1 MPSTKAVEAALARR
15 RKSFM
20 EKINEVHVPHN
31 TGWAGELKQD
41 QVIRISATTTVDFV
55 CLRRQ
60 NLRERFDQARTKVY
74 NMKLFITT
82 GDKLMGRNN
91 QHMMTI
97 LADGF
102 KEGTHDLQKGM
113 CSGYRFQLAKQEGRL
128 GEYYPRQINE
138 IPDHGCYENL
148 SKALAPFGIIPED
161 IPSPFNL
168 NQHMKI
174 DGVTGRM
181 EHTQVRPKPGNYM
194 ELRAEIDLL
203 VALSACPD
211 LPVGGQPVDV
221 LIYEP

>member
-1 MPSTKAVEAALARR
+1 MKELH
-15 RKSFM
+15 
-20 EKINEVHVPHN
+20 KIHVAHN
-31 TGWAGELKQD
+31 TGWASELKEG
-41 QVIRISATTTVDFV
+41 QVIRVIATTTVDFV
-55 CLRRQ
+55 CFRRQ

-74 NMKLFITT
+74 NMKLFIST
-82 GDKLMGRNN
+82 GAKIMGRNN

-102 KEGTHDLQKGM
+102 KGGTHDLQKGM
-113 CSGYRFQLAKQEGRL
+113 CSGYRFQLAKQENRL
-128 GEYYPRQINE
+128 REYYPRDIKE

-148 SKALAPFGIIPED
+148 SRALAPYGIIPED

-181 EHTQVRPKPGNYM
+181 EHTQVRPQPGNFM
-194 ELRAEIDLL
+194 DLRAEMDLL

-211 LPVGGQPVDV
+211 LAVGGKPVDV
-221 LIYEP
+221 TIFEP

>member
-1 MPSTKAVEAALARR
+1 MKTIAEA
-15 RKSFM
+15 
-20 EKINEVHVPHN
+20 HVPHN
-31 TGWAGELKQD
+31 TGWSGEMKQG
-41 QVIRISATTTVDFV
+41 QIIRITATTTVDFV
-55 CLRRQ
+55 FFKLQ

-74 NMKLFITT
+74 NMTLFVTA
-82 GDKLMGRNN
+82 GHKLMGRDN

-128 GEYYPRQINE
+128 GEYYPRQIGE

-148 SKALAPFGIIPED
+148 SKALASYGIIPED

-168 NQHMKI
+168 NQHMQI
-174 DGVTGRM
+174 DGVTGKM
-181 EHTQVRPKPGNYM
+181 EHTQIRPQPGNYM
-194 ELRAEIDLL
+194 GIRAETNLL

-211 LPVGGQPVDV
+211 LAVGGKPVDV
-221 LIYEP
+221 KIYEP

>member
-1 MPSTKAVEAALARR
+1 M
-15 RKSFM
+15 
-20 EKINEVHVPHN
+20 KIVKEQHVPYN
-31 TGWAGELKQD
+31 TGWAAEMNKG
-41 QVIRISATTTVDFV
+41 QVIRITATTTVDFV
-55 CLRRQ
+55 CMKLQ
-60 NLRERFDQARTKVY
+60 NLLERFDQARTKVY

-102 KEGTHDLQKGM
+102 KNGTHDLQKGM

-128 GEYYPRQINE
+128 GEYYPRQITE

-148 SKALAPFGIIPED
+148 SRALAPYKIAPED

-174 DGVTGRM
+174 DGATGRM
-181 EHTQVRPKPGNYM
+181 EHTQIRPNPGNYM
-194 ELRAEIDLL
+194 DLRAEMDLL
-203 VALSACPD
+203 AAFSACPD
-211 LPVGGQPVDV
+211 LPVGGKPVDV
-221 LIYEP
+221 MIYAP

>member
-1 MPSTKAVEAALARR
+1 MKTIVEA
-15 RKSFM
+15 
-20 EKINEVHVPHN
+20 HVPHN
-31 TGWAGELKQD
+31 TGWSAEMKQG
-41 QVIRISATTTVDFV
+41 QIIRITATTTVDFV
-55 CLRRQ
+55 FFKLQ

-74 NMKLFITT
+74 NMTLFVTA
-82 GDKLMGRNN
+82 GHKLMGRDN

-102 KEGTHDLQKGM
+102 SDGTHDLQKGM

-128 GEYYPRQINE
+128 GEYYPRQISE

-148 SKALAPFGIIPED
+148 SKALAAYGVIPED

-174 DGVTGRM
+174 DGVTGKM
-181 EHTQVRPKPGNYM
+181 AHTQVRPQSGNYM
-194 ELRAEIDLL
+194 DIRAEMDLL

-211 LPVGGQPVDV
+211 LAVGGKPVDV
-221 LIYEP
+221 KIYEA

>member
-1 MPSTKAVEAALARR
+1 MKTVVEA
-15 RKSFM
+15 
-20 EKINEVHVPHN
+20 HVPHN
-31 TGWAGELKQD
+31 TGWSAEMKKGQI
-41 QVIRISATTTVDFV
+41 IRITATTTVDFV
-55 CLRRQ
+55 CFRLQ

-74 NMKLFITT
+74 NMTLFVTV
-82 GDKLMGRNN
+82 GHKLMGRNN

-148 SKALAPFGIIPED
+148 SKALASYGIIPED
-161 IPSPFNL
+161 IPSPLNL

-174 DGVTGRM
+174 DGVTGKM
-181 EHTQVRPKPGNYM
+181 EHTQVRPQPGNYTDM
-194 ELRAEIDLL
+194 RAEMDLL
-203 VALSACPD
+203 VAFSACPD
-211 LPVGGQPVDV
+211 LPVGGKPVDV
-221 LIYEP
+221 MIYEP

>member
-1 MPSTKAVEAALARR
+1 MKTIV
-15 RKSFM
+15 
-20 EKINEVHVPHN
+20 EVHVPHN
-31 TGWAGELKQD
+31 TGWSAEMKKGQI
-41 QVIRISATTTVDFV
+41 IRITATTTVDFV
-55 CLRRQ
+55 FFKLQ
-60 NLRERFDQARTKVY
+60 NLPERFDQARTKVY
-74 NMKLFITT
+74 NMTLFVTA
-82 GDKLMGRNN
+82 GHKLMGRNN

-128 GEYYPRQINE
+128 GEYYPRQISE

-148 SKALAPFGIIPED
+148 SNALAPYGIIPED

-174 DGVTGRM
+174 DGATGKM
-181 EHTQVRPKPGNYM
+181 EHTLVRPRSGNYM
-194 ELRAEIDLL
+194 DLRAEMDLL

-211 LPVGGQPVDV
+211 LAVGGKPVDV
-221 LIYEP
+221 MIYEP

>member
-1 MPSTKAVEAALARR
+1 
-15 RKSFM
+15 M

-102 KEGTHDLQKGM
+102 KEGTHDVQ
-113 CSGYRFQLAKQEGRL
+113 RL
-128 GEYYPRQINE
+128 PISARQ
-138 IPDHGCYENL
+138 
-148 SKALAPFGIIPED
+148 
-161 IPSPFNL
+161 
-168 NQHMKI
+168 
-174 DGVTGRM
+174 TGGQTR
-181 EHTQVRPKPGNYM
+181 R
-194 ELRAEIDLL
+194 I
-203 VALSACPD
+203 LSAANQRD
-211 LPVGGQPVDV
+211 SRSRL
-221 LIYEP
+221 L

>member
-1 MPSTKAVEAALARR
+1 MTKI
-15 RKSFM
+15 SDT
-20 EKINEVHVPHN
+20 HVPYN
-31 TGWAGELKQD
+31 TGWAGELKKG
-41 QVIRISATTTVDFV
+41 QVIRITATTTVDFV
-55 CLRRQ
+55 FFRLQ

-74 NMKLFITT
+74 NMKLFIST

-97 LADGF
+97 IADGF

-128 GEYYPRQINE
+128 GEYYPRQIAE

-148 SKALAPFGIIPED
+148 SKALAPYGIIPED

-181 EHTQVRPKPGNYM
+181 EHTQVRPQPGNFM
-194 ELRAEIDLL
+194 DLRAEMDLL
-203 VALSACPD
+203 VAFSACPD
-211 LPVGGQPVDV
+211 LPVGGKPVDV
-221 LIYEP
+221 SIYEP